1 MQPGWLSIS
10 SCPFKPR
17 LPLSAQPPS
26 TACPCKGTP
35 HCHVATKGFSVN
47 LVEQA
52 PKEES
57 RKTKLRGC
65 ARPASQPLSPTIT
78 SFGLV
83 SWVLSRL
90 KSQDARRLNYVELV
104 TIWFGTISSLPTPTQ
119 KKGSRSCMA
128 AQPGTP
134 ASGCRGGWSK
144 VCRAWGFGEAMKDL
158 LQVPGTILLQPKR
171 RWSLAHWYKPFCLI
185 ERPPAPTTSLCRR
198 RHHADPDQ
206 YVPKPHGG

>member
-1 MQPGWLSIS
+1 MQPGWLSIPC
-10 SCPFKPR
+10 CPFKPC

-35 HCHVATKGFSVN
+35 RCHVATKGFSVN

-52 PKEES
+52 PKEFVAQVAGRE
-57 RKTKLRGC
+57 K
-65 ARPASQPLSPTIT
+65 
-78 SFGLV
+78 
-83 SWVLSRL
+83 
-90 KSQDARRLNYVELV
+90 VELC
-104 TIWFGTISSLPTPTQ
+104 GTSDSLVRHHFLTTHPHP

-158 LQVPGTILLQPKR
+158 LQVPGTILLQPKC
-171 RWSLAHWYKPFCLI
+171 RWSLAHWCKPF
-185 ERPPAPTTSLCRR
+185 
-198 RHHADPDQ
+198 
-206 YVPKPHGG
+206 V